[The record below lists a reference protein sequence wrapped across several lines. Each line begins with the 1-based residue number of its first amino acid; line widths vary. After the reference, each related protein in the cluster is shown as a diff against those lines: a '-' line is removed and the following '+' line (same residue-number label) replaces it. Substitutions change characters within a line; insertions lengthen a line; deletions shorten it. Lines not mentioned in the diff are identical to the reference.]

1 MHICRYPI
9 PLPAT
14 IPGTDTKLTPD
25 MQAETIA
32 RVTTHQRW
40 LRVAKK
46 SPRRAVTRP
55 STTTAMKYPTRVNM
69 TA

>member
-1 MHICRYPI
+1 MHICRYPM

-14 IPGTDTKLTPD
+14 MPGTDTKLTPD
-25 MQAETIA
+25 MQAEIIP

-46 SPRRAVTRP
+46 SPRRAVRRP
-55 STTTAMKYPTRVNM
+55 SATTATKYPSRVSM